1 MPTDWLFPD
10 RSRLAKVVESWVKEG
25 GGVAALRHSPP
36 PVADGC
42 RAAAAAAA
50 AGLRRGEAQGGGHEL
65 CTYVHRS
72 RSVLVLTCPYLL
84 ARAAAGCAAPSAPG
98 CWEPVS
104 HGSTLCCR
112 PALALMVRL
121 SLAPA
126 AAACGAR
133 RALPCWQTPAGE
145 LACIVAAQ
153 ASSSPLILLLR
164 CRRTVTRRCCCSAR
178 RRRPLCT
185 LCAVHSEI
193 SGLGKYFVQK
203 CLGCFRE
210 NLFCTDVLLKW
221 IKSNLMNDLRM
232 NNLNLESDFNSWKI
246 QSISNL
252 KIYIIQ

>member
-1 MPTDWLFPD
+1 MSVFLQDVFGPMPTDWLFPD

-25 GGVAALRHSPP
+25 GGVAALRRSPP
-36 PVADGC
+36 
-42 RAAAAAAA
+42 RSA
-50 AGLRRGEAQGGGHEL
+50 AGRRRLPRRRRGSSRTEKRRGARRRPRTMYVRTSLMERVGACLPLLAGASCCRLRR
-65 CTYVHRS
+65 
-72 RSVLVLTCPYLL
+72 
-84 ARAAAGCAAPSAPG
+84 AAPSTPG

-178 RRRPLCT
+178 RRRRPLCT

-193 SGLGKYFVQK
+193 SGPGRYFVQK
-203 CLGCFRE
+203 FLRCFGRI
-210 NLFCTDVLLKW
+210 FFVLMKPTV
-221 IKSNLMNDLRM
+221 KTN
-232 NNLNLESDFNSWKI
+232 KV
-246 QSISNL
+246 
-252 KIYIIQ
+252 